1 MLPVFDLVVVGGG
14 AAGFFAAINY
24 AMQHKNAKVL
34 IIEKG
39 TQLLGKVKV
48 SGGGRCNVT
57 HACFDAKELTKF
69 YPRGAKELLGA
80 FHRFQPN
87 DTIEWFKQRGVAI
100 KKEADGRMFPVTDS
114 SQTIIDC
121 FLNESQKYG
130 IKINTQEGLKAL
142 FPPKEKQYW
151 EVITTIQSLY
161 AKAVMMTTGSS
172 EQMWKLLA
180 AIGHNIELPVPSLFT
195 FNVADKRI
203 SNLPGIAVKK
213 AVVKIEGSKLKE
225 QGALLI
231 THWGFSGPAVLK
243 LSAWG
248 ARHLHSVDYEFTIA
262 VNWNDNYDFE
272 TALAYFGEQQKY
284 NAKQKIINHYFPEI
298 PSRLWQSIVEH
309 AGITQQ
315 NWADISKK
323 QLHALANEISG
334 ARFQVNGKSTFKEE
348 FVTCGG
354 VKLSEVDFKTM
365 QSKLHNGLFFSG
377 EVLNID
383 AVTGGFNFQA
393 AWTEAW
399 IAAQSIPFSAE

>member
-1 MLPVFDLVVVGGG
+1 LLPVFDLVVVGGG

-24 AMQHKNAKVL
+24 AMLHKNAKVL

-100 KKEADGRMFPVTDS
+100 KKEADGRMFPVTDN

-151 EVITTIQSLY
+151 EVITTNQSLC

-172 EQMWKLLA
+172 EQIWKLLA

-248 ARHLHSVDYEFTIA
+248 ARHLHSVDYKFAIA

-272 TALAYFGEQQKY
+272 AALAYFGEQQKY
-284 NAKQKIINHYFPEI
+284 NAKQKIINHSFPEI

-365 QSKLHNGLFFSG
+365 QSKLYNGLFFSG

-399 IAAQSIPFSAE
+399 IAAQSIPFNAE

>member
-1 MLPVFDLVVVGGG
+1 MHPVFDLVVVGGG
-14 AAGFFAAINY
+14 AAGFFTAINY
-24 AMQHKNAKVL
+24 AMLHKNAKVL

-57 HACFDAKELTKF
+57 HACFDATALTKF

-80 FHRFQPN
+80 FHRFQPA

-100 KKEADGRMFPVTDS
+100 KKEVDGRMFPVTDS

-121 FLNESQKYG
+121 FLSESQKYG

-142 FPPKEKQYW
+142 FPPKEKKYW
-151 EVITTIQSLY
+151 EVITTGQSLY
-161 AKAVMMTTGSS
+161 AKAVMIASGSS
-172 EQMWKLLA
+172 EQMWKLLDN
-180 AIGHNIELPVPSLFT
+180 IGHSIELPVPSLFT
-195 FNVADKRI
+195 FNVADNRI
-203 SNLPGIAVKK
+203 NNLPGVAVKK
-213 AVVKIEGSKLKE
+213 AKMKIEGSKLKE

-248 ARHLHSVDYEFTIA
+248 ARHLHSTDYKFTIA
-262 VNWNDNYDFE
+262 INWNEAYDFE
-272 TALAYFGEQQKY
+272 TVLAYFSEQQRQ
-284 NAKQKIINHYFPEI
+284 NARQKITNHSFPEI
-298 PSRLWQSIVEH
+298 PSRLWQSIVEYV
-309 AGITQQ
+309 GIANK

-323 QLHALANEISG
+323 ELHALANEISG
-334 ARFQVNGKSTFKEE
+334 AIYQVNGKSTFKEE

-354 VKLSEVDFKTM
+354 IKLSEVDFKTM
-365 QSKLHNGLFFSG
+365 QSKLHNGLYFAG
-377 EVLNID
+377 EVLNVD

>member
-1 MLPVFDLVVVGGG
+1 LLPVFDLVVVGGG

-24 AMQHKNAKVL
+24 AMLHKNAKVL

-142 FPPKEKQYW
+142 FPPKEKKYW
-151 EVITTIQSLY
+151 EVITTTQSLY

-248 ARHLHSVDYEFTIA
+248 ARHLHSVDYKFAIA
-262 VNWNDNYDFE
+262 VNWNYNYDFE
-272 TALAYFGEQQKY
+272 AALAYFGEQQKY
-284 NAKQKIINHYFPEI
+284 NAKQKIINHSFPEI

-399 IAAQSIPFSAE
+399 IAAQSIPFNAE